1 MKALDLV
8 RLKELMNITTG
19 KSEIRIGLIDGPVAT
34 KHPDLIEANIRRITG
49 KTSVSCINNS
59 SFACMHGTFLAGI
72 LSAKRESMAP
82 AICPKCTLLVRPI
95 FSEIV
100 PLQGP
105 VPVATPA
112 ELAKAIIECI
122 EAGARVINL
131 SLAVTH
137 PSSRE
142 EQILQEALDYA
153 AIRGTI
159 VVAASG
165 NQGTIGS
172 TVITRHTGVIP
183 VVACNIHGLP
193 VNQSNLGITI
203 GRKGLC
209 APGEDITSL
218 SSQGQSIRYGG
229 TSVATPFVTGTI
241 ALLWSKFPH
250 ASATEIRLALK
261 NSFNSN
267 RRSIIPRLLDAW
279 EAYNSL
285 AIKYHK

>member
-1 MKALDLV
+1 
-8 RLKELMNITTG
+8 MNITTG
-19 KSEIRIGLIDGPVAT
+19 KSEILIGLIDGPVAT
-34 KHPDLIEANIRRITG
+34 KHPDLIEANIRRISE
-49 KTSVSCINNS
+49 KTSVSCINTS

-82 AICPKCTLLVRPI
+82 AICPGCTLLVRPI

-105 VPVATPA
+105 VPVATPT

-153 AIRGTI
+153 VNRGTI

-172 TVITRHTGVIP
+172 SVITRHSGVIP
-183 VVACNIHGLP
+183 VVACNSNGTPI
-193 VNQSNLGITI
+193 NESNLGITI
-203 GRKGLC
+203 GRQGLC
-209 APGEDITSL
+209 APGEDITSV
-218 SSQGQSIRYGG
+218 SSQGQSLRYGG

-250 ASATEIRLALK
+250 ASATEIRLAVK
-261 NSFNSN
+261 SSFNSN